1 MFIERPQIDDVL
13 GICSHDHF
21 NLLLIAE
28 NTEIDIDQLVK
39 KADKQGYSIAGGI
52 FPGLLYNTGRL
63 DHSVLLVRMDKAAK
77 TILQTQISRPEAF
90 EPLEPLGDEYRSA
103 FIWLD
108 GLSAGIPSYLE
119 HIYKHYGN
127 RLNYIGGGCGSLSLK
142 SQPCVFDNSG
152 FYEDAALLIAIP
164 NKITLGVKHGWKK
177 IAGPF
182 LVNQSEG
189 NRLDQINWESAFSI
203 YKQEV
208 DKYNREPLTKDGFFD
223 VAKGFPFGIFR
234 EGYEDIV
241 RDPIL
246 TEDEKTLT
254 CVGAIESNTF
264 VNVLKGDPD
273 DLIDCAK
280 EAAEDAFV
288 EFVNSSF
295 VVDCISRT
303 LFLDDRYTEELE
315 VVHNKLKTVNSNIGL
330 RGVLSL
336 GEISSHGD
344 GYLEF
349 LNKTIVVAG
358 IS

>member
-1 MFIERPQIDDVL
+1 MFIQRPQIDDVL
-13 GICSHDHF
+13 AICSHDHL
-21 NLLLIAE
+21 NLLLVSE
-28 NTEIDIDQLVK
+28 DTEIDIEQLIQE
-39 KADKQGYSIAGGI
+39 ADREGYRVAGGI

-63 DHSVLLVRMDKAAK
+63 DHSVLLVRMDKTAK
-77 TILQTQISRPEAF
+77 VVLQEQISHPERF
-90 EPLEPLGDEYRSA
+90 VPLEPLADEYQSA
-103 FIWLD
+103 FVWLD
-108 GLSAGIPSYLE
+108 GLSSGIPAYLE
-119 HIYKHYGN
+119 HVYKHYGN
-127 RLNYIGGGCGSLSLK
+127 DRNYIGGGCGSLSLQ

-152 FYEDAALLIAIP
+152 FYEDAAILIAMP
-164 NKITLGVKHGWKK
+164 NRITLGVKHGWKK

-189 NRLDQINWESAFSI
+189 NKLDQINWESAFSV

-208 DKYNREPLTKDGFFD
+208 DKYSTQPLTKDDFFN

-254 CVGAIESNTF
+254 CVGAIDSNTF
-264 VNVLKGDPD
+264 VNILKGDPD
-273 DLIDCAK
+273 NLIDCAK
-280 EAAEDAFV
+280 EAAEAAFV
-288 EFVNSSF
+288 EHVNSSL

-303 LFLDDRYTEELE
+303 LFLEDRYTEELE
-315 VVHNKLKTVNSNIGL
+315 VVHNKLKTVNSDIGL

>member
-13 GICSHDHF
+13 AICSHDHL
-21 NLLLIAE
+21 NLLLVAE
-28 NTEIDIDQLVK
+28 DTEIDIDQLRK
-39 KADKQGYSIAGGI
+39 KADEQGYRVAGGI

-63 DHSVLLVRMDKAAK
+63 DKSVLLVRMDKRAK
-77 TILQTQISRPEAF
+77 TILQKDISRPGMYQ
-90 EPLEPLGDEYRSA
+90 PLEPLENDYHSA

-108 GLSAGIPSYLE
+108 GLSSGIPTYLQ
-119 HIYKHYGN
+119 HVYKHYGN

-142 SQPCVFDNSG
+142 SQPCVFDNNG
-152 FYEDAALLIAIP
+152 FYEDAALLIAMP
-164 NKITLGVKHGWKK
+164 NTITLGVKHGWKK

-182 LVNQSEG
+182 LVDKAEG
-189 NRLDQINWESAFSI
+189 NRLDQINWEPAYAI
-203 YKQEV
+203 YKKEV
-208 DKYNREPLTKDGFFD
+208 DKHSPEALTKDGFFD
-223 VAKGFPFGIFR
+223 VAKGFPFGIYR

-264 VNVLKGDPD
+264 VNILKGDPD
-273 DLIDCAK
+273 DLVDCAK
-280 EAAEDAFV
+280 QAAETAFA
-288 EFVNSSF
+288 EFVNSSL

-303 LFLDDRYTEELE
+303 LFLEDRYTEELE
-315 VVHNKLKTVNSNIGL
+315 VVHNKLKTVNSGIGL

-336 GEISSHGD
+336 GEISSNGD